1 MFSRL
6 RSGLHYLAGS
16 MVLLLTLGAQATTIE
31 VPVGTQGG
39 ELAIEEVRGLKKHDV
54 TSRLGEPLSI
64 QGPIGEPAITRWEY
78 NDFYVFF
85 ELDTVLHTVK
95 KPSG

>member
-6 RSGLHYLAGS
+6 RSGLNCLAGS
-16 MVLLLTLGAQATTIE
+16 MALLLSFGVQATTIE

-39 ELAIEEVRGLKKHDV
+39 ELTIEEVRGLKKDDV
-54 TSRLGEPLSI
+54 TSRLGEPLGI

-85 ELDTVLHTVK
+85 EQDTVLHTVK